1 MPSKNDK
8 SKAKTPLTK
17 QPSGRKVREVAL
29 AYLTEGAS
37 AMSEVATA
45 KLSSKH
51 QITLPVAMVRRL
63 GLQPGRR
70 LMLRLEGDRILLRPE
85 PEDWVE
91 YFHGS
96 MKGVYGS
103 TIEEMDEYVRKER
116 ASWRGRADSNDS

>member
-1 MPSKNDK
+1 MPSKRDK

-17 QPSGRKVREVAL
+17 QFRGRKVKETAL
-29 AYLTEGAS
+29 AYLTEGVS
-37 AMSEVATA
+37 PMSEVATA

-70 LMLRLEGDRILLRPE
+70 LILRLEGDRILLRPE

-91 YFHGS
+91 YFHGRL
-96 MKGVYGS
+96 KGVYGS

-116 ASWRGRADSNDS
+116 ASWRHEEESSDS

>member
-63 GLQPGRR
+63 GLEPGDR
-70 LMLRLEGDRILLRPE
+70 LAVGVEGDRIVLRPQ
-85 PEDWVE
+85 PRDWVE
-91 YFHGS
+91 YYHGRL
-96 MKGVYGS
+96 KGVYGS

-116 ASWRGRADSNDS
+116 ASWRHEEESSDS

>member
-1 MPSKNDK
+1 MPRKMDK

-17 QPSGRKVREVAL
+17 QSRGRKVREVAL

-63 GLQPGRR
+63 GLEP
-70 LMLRLEGDRILLRPE
+70 GDRLAVRVEEDRIVLRPR
-85 PEDWVE
+85 PRDWVE
-91 YFHGS
+91 YYRGRLR
-96 MKGVYGS
+96 GVYGS
-103 TIEEMDEYVRKER
+103 SVEEIDEYIRKER
-116 ASWRGRADSNDS
+116 ESWRGRAERLDS

>member
-1 MPSKNDK
+1 MPRKRDK
-8 SKAKTPLTK
+8 SKAETPLTK
-17 QPSGRKVREVAL
+17 QSRGRKVREVAL

-63 GLQPGRR
+63 GLEPGRR
-70 LMLRLEGDRILLRPE
+70 LILRLEGDRILLRPE

-91 YFHGS
+91 YFRGS
-96 MKGVYGS
+96 MKGVYGR
-103 TIEEMDEYVRKER
+103 TRAEMDAYVRKER
-116 ASWRGRADSNDS
+116 ASWRRRADSNDS